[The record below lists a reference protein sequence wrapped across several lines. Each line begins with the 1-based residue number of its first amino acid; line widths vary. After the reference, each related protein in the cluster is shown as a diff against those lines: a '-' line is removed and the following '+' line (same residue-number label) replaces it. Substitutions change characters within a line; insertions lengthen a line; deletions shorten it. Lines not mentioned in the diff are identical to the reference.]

1 MSKLLDWLSE
11 ECCGLLP
18 LAYPTGG
25 GDHDVIWTVI
35 RYQMATPCEVTIG
48 RGRTAAAAI
57 EDAMKEPDD
66 PTRWD
71 YVPPQFRDEPS
82 SAQETRPE
90 YTQQEMDCKGCHGP
104 CGRCKCN
111 CDDSSAGPCPVH
123 G

>member
-1 MSKLLDWLSE
+1 MTDQLTEVDMVKHEAKLLDWLNE

-48 RGRTAAAAI
+48 QGHTAMAAI
-57 EDAMKEPDD
+57 EDAMKDAND

-71 YVPPQFRDEPS
+71 YVPPEFRD
-82 SAQETRPE
+82 SA
-90 YTQQEMDCKGCHGP
+90 
-104 CGRCKCN
+104 
-111 CDDSSAGPCPVH
+111 A
-123 G
+123 